1 MRTRSLLFGLVV
13 LAASIGAATATAGP
27 LRDSASSCSSQVLEQ
42 PFKRWLDP
50 SRYFLVPGG
59 SFEDGAAGWQLRG
72 SSVVAGNE
80 PFFVH
85 GEDEAS
91 SLAIPSG
98 ASATTPAVCA
108 TLLHP
113 TLRFFVRSKG
123 SRLGVLRVDVLV
135 DGPLGGVLTL
145 PVGVTVAGPGWTPT
159 LPMPFLANT
168 LALAGKDGTTAVAFR
183 FTSML
188 GGSFQVDD
196 VYVDPYRSA

>member
-1 MRTRSLLFGLVV
+1 MRTRSLLLGLAV
-13 LAASIGAATATAGP
+13 LAASIGAATAGAGP
-27 LRDSASSCSSQVLEQ
+27 LRDSASSCSSQGLEQ

-50 SRYFLVPGG
+50 AKYFLVPGG
-59 SFEDGAAGWQLRG
+59 SFEDGAAGWQLKG

-85 GEDEAS
+85 GAGEAS

-113 TLRFFVRSKG
+113 TLRFFVRNKG
-123 SRLGVLRVDVLV
+123 SLLGVLRVDVLV
-135 DGPLGGVLTL
+135 DSPLGGVLTL

-159 LPMPFLANT
+159 LPMPFLVNT

-188 GGSFQVDD
+188 GGSFHVDD